1 MHLEIDD
8 DEENQLPE
16 PEAKGGD
23 PNNTTVQGLLPN
35 PEQSS
40 IQLQPSLQMQP
51 PQQILPPLL
60 LQPTVQLQPI
70 VQLQPTIQ
78 LQPPIQMQLSPPQ
91 LLVLPQNVQ
100 QMPIESTMH
109 RIALQPVA
117 DVTDAMLNNSQLV
130 DLSDHVAIIEGQSPQ
145 RDNTQNYPNESELS
159 ELAAIKD
166 I

>member
-70 VQLQPTIQ
+70 VQLQP
-78 LQPPIQMQLSPPQ
+78 PIQMQLSSPPQ

-117 DVTDAMLNNSQLV
+117 DVTDAMINNSQLV